1 MSGTSKPSS
10 LSGRLGQKL
19 ERDRREIERVTEREL
34 RRLGENLQGTASAV
48 LSNIESSMRRQAEEV
63 RAGLRGPWRGIE
75 QEAETLGKHLRRRW
89 LIPLAVGLSLSTGI
103 SIGLWGVLWWLSEEV
118 ELQLHESTVLESR
131 IWEQTKTLERLEG
144 ETWGVYLHETDDG
157 DRFVVLPKGTRLNT
171 DWTIGGRP
179 SVQFSSR

>member
-63 RAGLRGPWRGIE
+63 RAGLRRPWRGIE

-89 LIPLAVGLSLSTGI
+89 LIPLAWGLSLSVSI
-103 SIGLWGVLWWLSEEV
+103 PIGLWGVLWWLSEKVETQLYESADLEV
-118 ELQLHESTVLESR
+118 R
-131 IWEQTKTLERLEG
+131 ISEQTRTLERLER

-157 DRFVVLPKGTRLNT
+157 ERFVVLPKGAILNT
-171 DWTIGGRP
+171 RWTIGGRP
-179 SVQFSSR
+179 SVRFSSR